1 QRRCA
6 IDTEELLYYL
16 PYGIRERRSRI
27 DIRKEQK
34 VRPLV
39 DASPLFWLSISQRAL
54 SFGAVPIRRLSDS
67 GRGRYAR
74 PVVANA
80 PKVAVARHGIG
91 IKKEFG
97 KITKL
102 FLIPNQRH
110 HHCSSAAIC
119 SSTNMRPQCSQ
130 IMIFLR

>member
-54 SFGAVPIRRLSDS
+54 SFGAVPIRSEEHTSELQSRENLVCRLLLEKKKNTHNHATLTGCGKKPTDARCRASPADS
-67 GRGRYAR
+67 LGRHSR
-74 PVVANA
+74 NA
-80 PKVAVARHGIG
+80 TTRA
-91 IKKEFG
+91 
-97 KITKL
+97 T
-102 FLIPNQRH
+102 
-110 HHCSSAAIC
+110 
-119 SSTNMRPQCSQ
+119 
-130 IMIFLR
+130 